1 MKLILFVKSL
11 KFYNLN
17 LNNEIVVIGPNGKD
31 LLEKIFLK
39 KFLYISI
46 YHSTPINL
54 TLVPIAIKYFF
65 KILITDPNFFLEDTN

>member
-31 LLEKIFLK
+31 LLEK
-39 KFLYISI
+39 
-46 YHSTPINL
+46 
-54 TLVPIAIKYFF
+54 FF
-65 KILITDPNFFLEDTN
+65 